1 MRVHTLTNLPRST
14 AAFTGWGSFC
24 KLGINA
30 TLMLI
35 AEWWSFAIVVLLSG
49 TLPDPEV
56 SVAVMGIGN
65 SLEELLYVR
74 QHHGKT
80 HTHVL
85 RVCCTL
91 VDRRCHS

>member
-1 MRVHTLTNLPRST
+1 
-14 AAFTGWGSFC
+14 
-24 KLGINA
+24 
-30 TLMLI
+30 MLV

-74 QHHGKT
+74 SY
-80 HTHVL
+80 
-85 RVCCTL
+85 VCIL
-91 VDRRCHS
+91 LFRI